1 MARKLKVKAVQIWLG
16 NRLKEPHKKKKKQ
29 KMKMKKMEHKT
40 RLVHVNQVS
49 RLVDRPTN

>member
-29 KMKMKKMEHKT
+29 KMKKMEHKT

>member
-29 KMKMKKMEHKT
+29 KMKMKKNGAQDALSA
-40 RLVHVNQVS
+40 R
-49 RLVDRPTN
+49 

>member
-29 KMKMKKMEHKT
+29 DEDEENGAQDALSA
-40 RLVHVNQVS
+40 R
-49 RLVDRPTN
+49 